1 MPCVKL
7 AATVGWQGAAEI
19 SCAWPVCWQVC
30 CHHHLLALHHHFCH
44 ASFLSTPLF
53 VMPASTP
60 VPACLPAVQ
69 LGKKERV
76 LQEVTSPPA
85 LQRGRSSSD
94 LLLQAASASDG
105 SMTPRSRGEEA
116 PAVKQLG
123 GSQPRQAWQPQPS
136 NLGRSS
142 SGSVAGADG
151 GSRRAVPR
159 LALPGR
165 Q

>member
-1 MPCVKL
+1 MLDAGGVGSPCSWGDHTPPGHVD
-7 AATVGWQGAAEI
+7 ASHVR
-19 SCAWPVCWQVC
+19 C
-30 CHHHLLALHHHFCH
+30 CRRPDSLSAVH
-44 ASFLSTPLF
+44 AS
-53 VMPASTP
+53 
-60 VPACLPAVQ
+60 CLCPQ
-69 LGKKERV
+69 LGKKERT

-85 LQRGRSSSD
+85 LQRGHSSSD
-94 LLLQAASASDG
+94 LLPAASLSDG

-116 PAVKQLG
+116 PSMQQLG
-123 GSQPRQAWQPQPS
+123 GSQGRPAWQRQPS

-142 SGSVAGADG
+142 SSSGAAAGADG